1 MAGVSSGSTQNGV
14 VYRHGCRGVG
24 NTSSCAVLSFMGN
37 KLKKWVNEV
46 SCRGALGKMRAR
58 ALSGHVTHPTN
69 RQWVAAVKSVSRR
82 CGNPYDVFFSL
93 FTDTDGKIQQ
103 ELIYCQQETY

>member
-58 ALSGHVTHPTN
+58 ALSGHVTH
-69 RQWVAAVKSVSRR
+69 VKSVSRR
-82 CGNPYDVFFSL
+82 RGNPYDVFFSL
-93 FTDTDGKIQQ
+93 FTNTDGKIQQ
-103 ELIYCQQETY
+103 ELLYCQQETY